1 MARFIDPR
9 VDWAFK
15 RIFGSEDTKE
25 CLITFLNGLF
35 EDELVIKDVTFA
47 KTEKLGLRPDDRGV
61 VFDVYCITNEDKHI
75 IVEMQ
80 KKEQEYFA
88 DRALYYTAR
97 AIVQQGVRGIWDYHL
112 APVYTVC
119 FMDFVS
125 SSPMLK
131 EFRTDLVLTDLQT
144 RQRVSDRMRIV
155 YLQLPLFDKHTEA
168 ECMDIFDCWIYIMK
182 NMNMFEQMPF
192 SEKYP
197 VFRKLAEIGDLRKL
211 SREELE
217 LYDEDIKNMRDIY
230 ATRKFDEKRGMEK
243 GMEIGMAKGIAKGM
257 EKEKLATAHRLLSMG
272 LSDEQVSTVTEL
284 SLKEIQKLKEQ
295 NSFTN

>member
-61 VFDVYCITNEDKHI
+61 VFDVYCITNEGKHV
-75 IVEMQ
+75 IVEM
-80 KKEQEYFA
+80 
-88 DRALYYTAR
+88 
-97 AIVQQGVRGIWDYHL
+97 
-112 APVYTVC
+112 
-119 FMDFVS
+119 
-125 SSPMLK
+125 
-131 EFRTDLVLTDLQT
+131 
-144 RQRVSDRMRIV
+144 
-155 YLQLPLFDKHTEA
+155 PLFDKHTEA
-168 ECMDIFDCWIYIMK
+168 ECMDIFDCWIYIVK

-230 ATRKFDEKRGMEK
+230 ATRKFDEK
-243 GMEIGMAKGIAKGM
+243 KGIEIGM
-257 EKEKLATAHRLLSMG
+257 EKEKLATARRLLSMG
-272 LSDEQVSTVTEL
+272 LSDEQVATATEL
-284 SLKEIQKLKEQ
+284 PLEEIQKLKEQ
-295 NSFTN
+295 A

>member
-61 VFDVYCITNEDKHI
+61 VFDVYCVTNEGKHI

-97 AIVQQGVRGIWDYHL
+97 AIVQQGIRGIWDYHL

-125 SSPMLK
+125 QSPILK

-168 ECMDIFDCWIYIMK
+168 ECMDIFDCWIYIVK

-230 ATRKFDEKRGMEK
+230 ATRKFDEKKGIEIGMAK
-243 GMEIGMAKGIAKGM
+243 GMEIGMAKGM
-257 EKEKLATAHRLLSMG
+257 EKEKLATARRLLSMG

-284 SLKEIQKLKEQ
+284 PLEEIQKLKEQ
-295 NSFTN
+295 A